1 MDIKEAVK
9 LIEKKIDV
17 ADQKTQ
23 EAVSTVQKAFEDG
36 KKEFDGKVEALNT
49 TLAGKD
55 ATIKQIQ
62 DEVVELK
69 AKAGRIQADK
79 AKTPISLFAQLHEL
93 IGEKKE
99 MFEALEMGGS
109 MPHLKIKTVGSIL
122 GANMA
127 TDTFQSYVDNRT
139 GMEPTGQIR
148 FRDLAG
154 VINSATDNVQFPRA
168 NTPIGEGSFNRQTD
182 GASKQ
187 QIDRDYTMVNLTL
200 KPMAGYAV
208 VSRQALRNIVFLQS
222 WLPTSMLEQ
231 LLDAEDSDFANTLVA
246 GATGSTTTSGS
257 PNFAEKLIY
266 YIKNLIASKYNPS
279 GLAVDPTVWAQLLI
293 LRPGTDNPYS
303 APGVI
308 GVDASGNIRIVGRP
322 VYPVN
327 WLTGGRVI
335 VGDWTKAKIVQSEGL
350 TMRQTDSHSTTFI
363 TNETTFLLE
372 RTEGLAIFRPDA
384 FITAIP

>member
-1 MDIKEAVK
+1 MDIKDAVK

-23 EAVSTVQKAFEDG
+23 EAVNTVQKAFEDG
-36 KKEFDGKVEALNT
+36 KKEFDVKVEALNT

-62 DEVVELK
+62 DEVIELK

-168 NTPIGEGSFNRQTD
+168 NTPTGEGSFNRQTD

-187 QIDRDYTMVNLTL
+187 QIDRDYTMVSLTL

-231 LLDAEDSDFANTLVA
+231 LLDAEDTDFANTLVA

-363 TNETTFLLE
+363 SNETTFLLE